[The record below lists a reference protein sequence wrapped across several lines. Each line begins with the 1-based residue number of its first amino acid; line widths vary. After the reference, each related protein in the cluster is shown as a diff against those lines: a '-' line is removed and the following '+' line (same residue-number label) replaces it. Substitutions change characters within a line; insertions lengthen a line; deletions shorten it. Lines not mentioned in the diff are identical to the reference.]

1 MNNPL
6 IAHANTKRLETI
18 KELERALRY
27 GQSTRTSVEQLRQV
41 APSPRSLGF
50 SEDDLRYY
58 LSGIDRRKKSA
69 VWKLKKLNQRADRNN
84 GRLSKRESAEKR
96 NLNHRLSIFG
106 KMTDLIKAEIRRRE
120 DERTVQPEPKTV
132 AKLEPE
138 TVAPEKVLKY
148 KAEKSNREKRSS
160 KKSAVK
166 QPRTETTLDSFSQ
179 LEEYMAFQNRY
190 ASPAL
195 I

>member
-1 MNNPL
+1 MNNNPL
-6 IAHANTKRLETI
+6 IAHANEDRLETI
-18 KELERALRY
+18 KELERVLRY
-27 GQSTRTSVEQLRQV
+27 GQSVEQSVEQLRQV

-69 VWKLKKLNQRADRNN
+69 VWKLKKLNQRADRNS

-96 NLNHRLSIFG
+96 NVGHRLSILG
-106 KMTDLIKAEIRRRE
+106 KMTDILNAEIRRRE
-120 DERTVQPEPKTV
+120 DERTVVQPEPKT

-166 QPRTETTLDSFSQ
+166 RPRTETTLDSFEQ
-179 LEEYMAFQNRY
+179 LEEYMAFQDRY
-190 ASPAL
+190 ASA
-195 I
+195 